1 MRKVRASYVWMA
13 IALLVGATWIHVD
26 FLVVIFVFFLIGL
39 VPLLGFV
46 FMLFLVVFVGG
57 LTNKRAQSKRE
68 GLTGMAFV
76 FIFVCAPLLSTRAV
90 DRFYKYR
97 GEALI
102 EHLEQ
107 YRKRRGRYPATVAEL
122 DHVNPLLLP
131 AYSYYDDTS
140 HYAIRF
146 KNGWMIT
153 TVFDSR
159 SGQWV
164 DYGWND

>member
-1 MRKVRASYVWMA
+1 MA
-13 IALLVGATWIHVD
+13 IALLVGTTWIHVD
-26 FLVVIFVFFLIGL
+26 YLVIIFIFFLIGL

-57 LTNKRAQSKRE
+57 LTNKKAQSKRE
-68 GLTGMAFV
+68 GLTGMALV
-76 FIFVCAPLLSTRAV
+76 FIFVGAPFFSTRVV
-90 DRFYKYR
+90 DRFCKYR
-97 GEALI
+97 GETLI
-102 EHLEQ
+102 EQLEQ
-107 YRKRRGRYPATVAEL
+107 YRKRQGRYPATVAQL
-122 DHVNPLLLP
+122 DHVNKLLLP
-131 AYSYYDDTS
+131 AYDYYGDTG

-164 DYGWND
+164 DYGWNN

>member
-1 MRKVRASYVWMA
+1 MA

-26 FLVVIFVFFLIGL
+26 YLVIIFVFFLIGL

-57 LTNKRAQSKRE
+57 LTNKRDQSKRE
-68 GLTGMAFV
+68 GLTGMALV
-76 FIFVCAPLLSTRAV
+76 FIFVFSPLVSTRAV
-90 DRFYKYR
+90 DRFNKYR

-102 EHLEQ
+102 EHVEQ
-107 YRKRRGRYPATVAEL
+107 YRKRQGRYPATVAEL
-122 DHVNPLLLP
+122 DHVNKLLLP
-131 AYSYYDDTS
+131 AYSYYGDTG

-146 KNGWMIT
+146 RNGWMIT